1 MTTLAAATPVMI
13 ASALRRAILT
23 GELRSG
29 QALPQD
35 EIAARYGVS
44 KIPAREALVQLKAEG
59 LVTLL
64 PNRGAFVSALSAAEV
79 AEIYAMREALETLA
93 LRRAVPNMSK
103 ADLVRAAALIELM
116 DDERDLLAWS
126 ELNWDFHAELYRP
139 SAMPRLLDH
148 VRMLHTNVQRYLI
161 VFLSSANYHAKA
173 QSQHRLI
180 LSLCKRGEAD
190 KAAEALGRH
199 LNQAAVKMTK
209 LLMVDGQDASANH

>member
-1 MTTLAAATPVMI
+1 
-13 ASALRRAILT
+13 
-23 GELRSG
+23 
-29 QALPQD
+29 LPQD

-64 PNRGAFVSALSAAEV
+64 PNRGAFVSELSAPEV

-126 ELNWDFHAELYRP
+126 ELNWEFHAVLYQP
-139 SAMPRLLDH
+139 SAMPRLLEH

-161 VFLSSANYHAKA
+161 HFLSGVNYHSEA
-173 QSQHRLI
+173 QRQHRLI
-180 LSLCKRGEAD
+180 LSLCKNGEAD
-190 KAAEALGRH
+190 KAAKALSQH

-209 LLMVDGQDASANH
+209 LLVVDG